1 MLFAASYS
9 LVEVA
14 IAVVIIAA
22 VCALVYVA
30 LRQFQIAIPPWVL
43 HVFWIVVVAVVVIFA
58 IRFLTTL

>member
-1 MLFAASYS
+1 MTFAASYS

-22 VCALVYVA
+22 VCGLVWVA
-30 LRQFQIAIPPWVL
+30 LRQFQIAIPQWAIQ
-43 HVFWIVVVAVVVIFA
+43 VFWIVVVAAVVIFA